1 MAMTTLTLEEWDN
14 LCSQQKVREAEYR
27 ERLRGAVASTEPPL
41 PADLVTAVIHL
52 YDGDTRA
59 IMRAHKGYA
68 LAERRTSYFTSL
80 SIMELSCT
88 DLLSAIDR
96 FAVQALADGSALF
109 QRSNGDALEAF
120 EQRIQKELFAATNA
134 AASLVD
140 HARRVQKIL
149 NLADYDGRVVA
160 AFGTD
165 GLHDFVI
172 ALRVLLH
179 HLHVVEAGW
188 NMTNSFSEGGKTA
201 TFMVHKDAVER
212 AIAQFPDRV
221 GGKKG
226 EALHAFVQAA
236 PDTIDL
242 KTTFEEYRHRMRLFH
257 AWLEQQFDADSLI
270 ALRDYDHVMLE
281 KKRLSTR
288 LFWNMLLGNWLRNWK
303 TPPNPHNYLHKY
315 LTPDQLAE
323 VYGLPCNSKEQVD
336 VVISFIDTNH
346 AIDDRLRELAY
357 ELFACSTPPEGT
369 ALLKSA

>member
-1 MAMTTLTLEEWDN
+1 VAKLTHEEWNN
-14 LCSQQKVREAEYR
+14 LWSQQQLREAEHH
-27 ERLRGAVASTEPPL
+27 ERLRAAVASTEPPL

-52 YDGDTRA
+52 FDGDTRA
-59 IMRAHKGYA
+59 IMRGHKGYV
-68 LAERRTSYFTSL
+68 LAERRASYFTSL

-96 FAVQALADGSALF
+96 FAEQALAEGSVLF
-109 QRSNGDALEAF
+109 QRNNGDALEAF
-120 EQRIQKELFAATNA
+120 EQRIQKELFATTNA

-140 HARRVQKIL
+140 HARRIQKIL
-149 NLADYDGRVVA
+149 NLGDYDSQVIT

-179 HLHVVEAGW
+179 HLHIVEAGW
-188 NMTNSFSEGGKTA
+188 NTTNSFSEGTRTA

-212 AIAQFPDRV
+212 AIAQFPDRF

-226 EALHAFVQAA
+226 MALHAFVQAA
-236 PDTIDL
+236 PNTIDL
-242 KTTFEEYRHRMRLFH
+242 KTTFEEYRRRMRPFH
-257 AWLEQQFDADSLI
+257 AWFKQQLDVDSLV
-270 ALRDYDHVMLE
+270 ALRNYDHIMLG

-288 LFWNMLLGNWLRNWK
+288 MLWNMLLGNWLRNGG
-303 TPPNPHNYLHKY
+303 TPPNPHNHLRRY
-315 LTPDQLAE
+315 LTSDQLAQ

-336 VVISFIDTNH
+336 LVISYIDTDH
-346 AIDDRLRELAY
+346 AIDDKVRELAY
-357 ELFACSTPPEGT
+357 ELFARATPPEDT